1 MEFLVLM
8 KLSEDGVGETEEQNR
23 AIVEKKILPSI
34 EMLLGMEKEGML
46 SGGFFSGQR
55 SAAFVMSVEN
65 EEILDDTIAELPCAD
80 IFEIE
85 MIQLESLKDAQE
97 RDMKMLKSKASK
109 APARKKATK

>member
-1 MEFLVLM
+1 MM
-8 KLSEDGVGETEEQNR
+8 KLSEGGVGETEEQNR
-23 AIVEKKILPSI
+23 EIVEMKILPSI
-34 EMLLGMEKEGML
+34 DMLLGMEKDGML

-85 MIQLESLKDAQE
+85 IVQLESLKEAQE
-97 RDMKMLKSKASK
+97 RDKKLVKGKASK
-109 APARKKATK
+109 APVRKGTK